1 MNNAKPKNKL
11 GWLLTSPYMIFT
23 LIFFVIPLGWSLWL
37 GFTNWNLISPD
48 YSFVG
53 FGNFLQAL
61 KSKNIFASFLSTY
74 KFLIV
79 LVPLSFILSLMIAVV
94 VNKLPRFKGIYLVL
108 FFLPYLSSGVV
119 SSLIVKGILSY
130 DSPINHFLRD
140 TMGLEINWLG
150 NPVTVIFVISFM
162 IAWKMSGY
170 YALILVSGLNNIDP
184 AVYEAAEIDGASRIK
199 QFFSI
204 TIPLMYPALYTV
216 LTLAVGLSF
225 GIFIEAYQLTG
236 GGPDLATNTWQLE
249 IYNQAFVNL
258 NSGYASAIAII
269 ASIVTFATIG
279 IVKFLMQKWGERNGW
294 S

>member
-53 FGNFLQAL
+53 FDNFLQAL

-140 TMGLEINWLG
+140 KMGMEINWLG

>member
-1 MNNAKPKNKL
+1 MNSNRQKNRL
-11 GWLLTSPYMIFT
+11 GLILTSPYLIFT
-23 LIFFVIPLGWSLWL
+23 TTFFIIPLGWSLWL

-48 YSFVG
+48 FSFVG
-53 FGNFLQAL
+53 LSNFLQAL
-61 KSKNIFASFLSTY
+61 KSKNIFASFVSTY

-79 LVPLSFILSLMIAVV
+79 LVPLSFVMSLMIAVI

-130 DSPINHFLRD
+130 DSPINHFFRD
-140 TMGLEINWLG
+140 RLGLEINWLG

-170 YALILVSGLNNIDP
+170 YALILVSGLNSIDP
-184 AVYEAAEIDGASRIK
+184 AVYEAAEIDGASKMK
-199 QFFSI
+199 QFFSL
-204 TIPLMYPALYTV
+204 TMPLMYPALYTV

-269 ASIVTFATIG
+269 ASVVTFATIG
-279 IVKFLMQKWGERNGW
+279 VVKFLMQKWGEKNGW